1 MSSLKP
7 TTRTSRPLVF
17 SFSSGSSRFTLV
29 VAMIQL
35 LSLLLSL
42 LSNADRSSEVVLV
55 AAFPIQRTGP
65 STTGTLPSTTTTT
78 TKTPLPGAFNNNN
91 NAAAAVEANGMRR
104 NVRRYSSTIEDV
116 VAIKYKKDVSIIDID
131 IAILK
136 GGENDDDA
144 NDDDLGDST
153 DILLPAP
160 PPPMALSH
168 KGSSLQLSSVESNGN
183 TNNNAA
189 QEPILL
195 FDGLSPDIWT
205 STKPVAAEG
214 SSTTTPLPSSFSS
227 LTLQTRIPS
236 VAIES
241 LFLGEFL
248 ASSASS
254 NEDPQRQ
261 RQLHQQRHPHKFLAA
276 SRLNRYWMGPK
287 FGEGGAAAVGNKDSK
302 IPVDTQFLL
311 VEIQRDEPPEQALSM
326 STSTSTR
333 SSSPYYALLMPLVDG
348 GFRSALESTSDSIL
362 DEDKQHESEG
372 REGNGQQHRLALV
385 SYSESG
391 ENLQNK
397 DATSA
402 SSTTTATTRNAMYV
416 AVHDEPYE
424 LLRLGFQQ
432 VSELLGE
439 SFQTLD
445 KKQIPTEFVNSF
457 GWCSWDAFY
466 SKVHP
471 AGILEGVKCLTDAGI
486 PVKNVILDDGWQ
498 QVSPPYLH
506 QQEEVDKKTS
516 SLAASLSLSGSS
528 DILLEEEA
536 ASSNSMEASKTD
548 ESDSSLM
555 SFISRNP
562 LDLLSSIGG
571 SIFGVIASGVTNCY
585 QKYVEKAPVDSLPKR
600 LWTFLARHTPLNY
613 GLWKFFDSE
622 TDFGRQ
628 LNDFDPNW
636 KFLKDPTEK
645 SENEIPQK
653 DNKNMALKELVT
665 ALKQDWKVN
674 RVYCWHSMHGYWRGV
689 STELGQSIGI
699 DVTQI
704 KTRPSDHLLRVEP
717 EMAFDPPSLFGV
729 GLIGKKGDLSK
740 FFKHLHEPLVA
751 AGVDGVKVDVQSGVT
766 AAGMQGDGFP
776 DCPPLAKVYTQAMEE
791 SVAQRF
797 PSASTAGSSSQAV
810 ECINCMCHSTEN
822 LYRYKHTA
830 VARASDDFYPARPE
844 SHSVHLVNVAYN
856 SLFLGE
862 ICLPDWDMFHSKH
875 ESADLHAAA
884 RAIGGCSVYVSDA
897 PGKHNIPLLKKLVL
911 PDGSV
916 LRAQQPGRPTR
927 DCLFADVGRDGTS
940 ALKIWN
946 VNQAPP
952 KTTTTQSI
960 RSRNAVGRGG
970 VVGAFNVQGV
980 AWNFET
986 NDNEIL
992 DASPPAV
999 KAFVKPHDVDSLRQI
1014 AGPFAVWSHRTQS
1027 MQLLPTGDSTIET
1040 VLEHREWEVHTV
1052 QPVQRNEDF
1061 GVQWAPIGLGK
1072 MLNSGG
1078 AIIDV
1083 AHLAE
1088 TDDVTRGDEDDRIAT
1103 ATIYIH
1109 RKRLQADI
1117 TTRGP
1122 GYFVSYCQ
1130 PRPSHVLIRNGLVAS
1145 TSSTKQLDFQH
1156 DGLSGLLEFD
1166 LPPETIEGNAH
1177 YVTVVWEQ

>member
-1 MSSLKP
+1 M
-7 TTRTSRPLVF
+7 V
-17 SFSSGSSRFTLV
+17 
-29 VAMIQL
+29 
-35 LSLLLSL
+35 
-42 LSNADRSSEVVLV
+42 
-55 AAFPIQRTGP
+55 
-65 STTGTLPSTTTTT
+65 
-78 TKTPLPGAFNNNN
+78 
-91 NAAAAVEANGMRR
+91 
-104 NVRRYSSTIEDV
+104 
-116 VAIKYKKDVSIIDID
+116 
-131 IAILK
+131 
-136 GGENDDDA
+136 
-144 NDDDLGDST
+144 
-153 DILLPAP
+153 
-160 PPPMALSH
+160 LSH
-168 KGSSLQLSSVESNGN
+168 KGSCLQLSSVESNN
-183 TNNNAA
+183 YNNNNNAA

-205 STKPVAAEG
+205 SAKPVAEEG

-254 NEDPQRQ
+254 DYDPQRRQ
-261 RQLHQQRHPHKFLAA
+261 PQLHRQRHPHKFLAA

-287 FGEGGAAAVGNKDSK
+287 FGDGGAAVVNKDSK

-311 VEIQRDEPPEQALSM
+311 VEIERDEPQQQTS
-326 STSTSTR
+326 STSAR
-333 SSSPYYALLMPLVDG
+333 SSSPYYALMMPLVDG

-362 DEDKQHESEG
+362 VDEELASEG
-372 REGNGQQHRLALV
+372 GEGDGQQQRLTLV

-397 DATSA
+397 DATTSTSSA
-402 SSTTTATTRNAMYV
+402 ATTRNALYV

-471 AGILEGVKCLTDAGI
+471 TGILEGVKCLTDAGV

-506 QQEEVDKKTS
+506 QQEEADKKTS

-528 DILLEEEA
+528 DILVEEESVA
-536 ASSNSMEASKTD
+536 SNSVEDSKTD
-548 ESDSSLM
+548 ASDSSLV
-555 SFISRNP
+555 SFNVRNP
-562 LDLLSSIGG
+562 LDLVSSIGG
-571 SIFGVIASGVTNCY
+571 SIFGVIAGGVTKCY

-636 KFLKDPTEK
+636 KFLADPIEK
-645 SENEIPQK
+645 SENKTPQK
-653 DNKNMALKELVT
+653 DNKNMPLKELVT

-689 STELGQSIGI
+689 SSELGRSIGI

-729 GLIGKKGDLSK
+729 GLIGKKRDLSK
-740 FFKHLHEPLVA
+740 FFKHLHEPLVE

-797 PSASTAGSSSQAV
+797 PSASTVGSSSQAV

-875 ESADLHAAA
+875 ESAELHAAA

-952 KTTTTQSI
+952 RTTTAQSI

-999 KAFVKPHDVDSLRQI
+999 KASVKPHDVDSLRQI

-1027 MQLLPTGDSTIET
+1027 MQLLPSGDSTIET
-1040 VLEHREWEVHTV
+1040 VLEQREWEVHTV
-1052 QPVQRNEDF
+1052 QPVQRNDDF

-1083 AHLAE
+1083 ARLAE
-1088 TDDVTRGDEDDRIAT
+1088 TDDATRGHKNDSIA
-1103 ATIYIH
+1103 ATTTTSAE

-1130 PRPSHVLIRNGLVAS
+1130 PRPSHVLIRNGLVTS
-1145 TSSTKQLDFQH
+1145 TISTKQLDFQH
-1156 DGLSGLLEFD
+1156 DGQSGLLEFD
-1166 LPPETIEGNAH
+1166 LPPETIEGKAH